1 MNVLLVVALNSGL
14 EKSALLSTWISYRN
28 APATDDHSKFGR
40 GGVAEP
46 DLGLRSTGAAGGV
59 ESNVKE

>member
-14 EKSALLSTWISYRN
+14 EKAALLSTWISYRN
-28 APATDDHSKFGR
+28 APATDDHSIFGR
-40 GGVAEP
+40 EGVEEP
-46 DLGLRSTGAAGGV
+46 ILGVLGFGAAGGV